1 MSGAI
6 ERVTVLVNATARG
19 AACERWQPALD
30 VLQTRAAVTVLA
42 PESAAAMESAAIDA
56 ARSGTSAIVVVGGD
70 GTVNRVV
77 HAIAGL
83 DACPPL
89 GLIPLGTG
97 NDFARAL
104 GVPRDPADAAR
115 RVIAGRASAMDVVTA
130 NGRAFCTAG
139 VLGVPASAALAVRE
153 WLAPGSAMR
162 PLALA
167 MGGFSYTVAGLR
179 YVLHPGAIAERYEIR
194 HPDGTWSVRS
204 PGVFIANT
212 SALGG
217 GLILPLGSDASDGIV
232 EVAVIA
238 DLPRPMLLAAFA
250 RFARG
255 WPLPEGTLRTV
266 KASRVE
272 IRCEGPRRFSADGD
286 LLGESDR
293 WDVAVVP
300 GALRVF
306 V

>member
-1 MSGAI
+1 MTDARQ
-6 ERVTVLVNATARG
+6 RVTVLVNTTARG
-19 AACERWQPALD
+19 SARERWQPAVD
-30 VLQTRAAVTVLA
+30 VLETAAAVTVFA
-42 PESAAAMESAAIDA
+42 PQSASAMEAAAVAA
-56 ARSGTSAIVVVGGD
+56 ARGDVSAIVVVGGD

-77 HAIAGL
+77 HAVAGL
-83 DACPPL
+83 ERCPPL

-97 NDFARAL
+97 NDLARAL

-115 RVIAGRASAMDVVTA
+115 RVLAGRTVAMDVVTA
-130 NGRAFCTAG
+130 NGRTFCTAG
-139 VLGVPASAALAVRE
+139 VLGVPASAALEVRE

-162 PLALA
+162 TLAVA

-179 YVLHPGAIAERYEIR
+179 HVLHPGVIAERYEIR
-194 HPDGTWSVRS
+194 HAGGLWSVRS

-217 GLILPLGSDASDGIV
+217 GLILPLGSDATDGVV
-232 EVAVIA
+232 EIAVIA
-238 DLPRPMLLAAFA
+238 DLSRPRLLAAFA

-255 WPLPEGTLRTV
+255 WPLPPGTLTTV

-272 IRCEGPRRFSADGD
+272 IQCEGVRRFSADGD

-300 GALRVF
+300 AALRVF
-306 V
+306 I

>member
-1 MSGAI
+1 
-6 ERVTVLVNATARG
+6 V
-19 AACERWQPALD
+19 D
-30 VLQTRAAVTVLA
+30 VLEARAAVTVIA

-56 ARSGTSAIVVVGGD
+56 ARAGTSAIVVVGGD

-77 HAIAGL
+77 HAVAGL
-83 DACPPL
+83 GACPPL

-104 GVPRDPADAAR
+104 GVPSEPAEAAR
-115 RVIAGRASAMDVVTA
+115 RVLAGRTVTLDLARA
-130 NGRAFCTAG
+130 NGRIFCTAG

-153 WLAPGSAMR
+153 WLEPGSALR
-162 PLALA
+162 PVAMA

-179 YVLHPGAIAERYEIR
+179 HVLHPGVIAERYEIS
-194 HPDGTWSVRS
+194 HPRGTLSVRS
-204 PGVFIANT
+204 PGVFFANT
-212 SALGG
+212 PALGG
-217 GLILPLGSDASDGIV
+217 GLILPLASDATDGIL

-238 DLPRPMLLAAFA
+238 DMARPRLLAAFA

-255 WPLPEGTLRTV
+255 WPLPEGTLITV

-293 WDVAVVP
+293 WEVAIVP
-300 GALRVF
+300 AALRVF